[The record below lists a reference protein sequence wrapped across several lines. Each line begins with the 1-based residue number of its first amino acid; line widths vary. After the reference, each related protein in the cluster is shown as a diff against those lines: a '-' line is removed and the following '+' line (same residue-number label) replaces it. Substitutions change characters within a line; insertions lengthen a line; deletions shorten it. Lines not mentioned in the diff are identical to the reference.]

1 MYICQRSPHS
11 ISKISIYYVSIITL
25 ARFLNMVIIIIRYVK
40 VDFPCHIDGGVTCT
54 HFLEHILTVC
64 IRHPNLCIPSDK
76 RVSLLEI
83 YPEELN
89 ICVLRGLPTLE

>member
-1 MYICQRSPHS
+1 MCQHS
-11 ISKISIYYVSIITL
+11 SHNVSKISIYYVYTIKL

-40 VDFPCHIDGGVTCT
+40 MNFRFHIDGDVTCT

-64 IRHPNLCIPSDK
+64 IRHPNLCIPSNK

-89 ICVLRGLPTLE
+89 IYILRYLPTLERC